1 MIDIVIV
8 NWHGADEVAGALAA
22 LGSWHGRGT
31 VWLVDNSTDSTQAAA
46 LHALAAVRGDVR
58 VLVSDSNL
66 GFGAGCSLAWA
77 ASTAPRVLLLNPDAR
92 IAAADVDT
100 LAAALDAD
108 ARLAAVSPRTWWD
121 EARGFVLPPPSA
133 QGPWP
138 ALLPW
143 RLALRPGGAARWAAA
158 QVQAERVAAAAPAV
172 RPVAMLAGALLLLR
186 RSAVQA
192 AGGLFDPRFFMFFE
206 DADLSL
212 RLRRAGHRLALVQQ
226 AQAVHGWRAAPHKEA
241 LMAASCHAYF
251 EKHHPAFHRLS
262 SRLARLQVPPAWAPD
277 VAADLATDA
286 AEVSLGPDR
295 GEAVLAFSPSAL
307 GWPALL
313 RPQGAAPR
321 PFSAEEW
328 ALLAPGRYVA
338 LLAPDSGGV
347 GGPAGSPGGRGR
359 SPRWVHFEKRASGAP
374 GAPSAQP

>member
-1 MIDIVIV
+1 VIDIVIV

-22 LGSWHGRGT
+22 LGDWRGRGT
-31 VWLVDNSTDSTQAAA
+31 VWLVDNSTDAAQAAA
-46 LHALAAVRGDVR
+46 LQALADARGDCRVR
-58 VLVSDSNL
+58 VSDSNL
-66 GFGAGCSLAWA
+66 GFGAGCHLAWA
-77 ASTAPRVLLLNPDAR
+77 ASNAPRVLLLNPDAR
-92 IAAADVDT
+92 IAAAEVDT

-121 EARGFVLPPPSA
+121 AARGFVLPPPSA

-172 RPVAMLAGALLLLR
+172 RPVEMLAGALLLLR
-186 RSAVQA
+186 RSAVEA

-206 DADLSL
+206 DADLSR

-262 SRLARLQVPPAWAPD
+262 GRLARLQVPPAWAPD
-277 VAADLATDA
+277 VAAGT
-286 AEVSLGPDR
+286 AEMPLGPGR
-295 GEAVLAFSPSAL
+295 GPAVLAFSPSPL

-313 RPQGAAPR
+313 RPQGAEPR

-338 LLAPDSGGV
+338 LLADNG
-347 GGPAGSPGGRGR
+347 PGGAGR
-359 SPRWVHFEKRASGAP
+359 AGGSGRRPRWVRFDKPAAGAP
-374 GAPSAQP
+374 GAPAVQP